1 MYQTILFDL
10 DGTITESAPGIIA
23 SIRHAMDT
31 LQLPALDESTL
42 NLFIGP
48 PLTYS
53 FKTYAQLDDE
63 TAQLAT
69 KIYRERYNTIGLY
82 ESTLY
87 DGIESILQQLKVA
100 GKRLYIATAKPEP
113 LARRILA
120 HYQLDRYFDDIVGA
134 TFDGVV
140 ATKEQVIELALSRN
154 PNIDPKTAVM
164 IGDRYHDMEGARQHH
179 IEAIG
184 VLYGY
189 GDRDELI
196 QAGATHIVDVP
207 QDLLKLM

>member
-164 IGDRYHDMEGARQHH
+164 IGDRHHDMEGARQHH

>member
-164 IGDRYHDMEGARQHH
+164 IGDRHHDMEGARQHH

-196 QAGATHIVDVP
+196 QAGATHIVDIP

>member
-140 ATKEQVIELALSRN
+140 ATKEQVIELALSSN

-164 IGDRYHDMEGARQHH
+164 IGDRHHDMEGARQHH